1 MLSTNGHTTNPERVA
16 LYMRVSS
23 EEQREAGTIQT
34 QSDSQTRHAASCG
47 FEVAEVYADDGVSG
61 TIPLH
66 ERPEGR
72 RLLEDAKEGKF
83 QSVLVYKLDRLGR
96 TQLGILDAADRLE
109 RLGVALR
116 SATEHY
122 ETATPQG
129 RLLFQMLGSFAE
141 FERSTIKQ
149 RTRDGLHR
157 EYREGRYMGPIPFG
171 YRASDSED
179 GCLKIA
185 PEEAELVRG
194 IFERIAMGGTLYSE
208 AARLNDLGVRP
219 PSWRYLSEK
228 RSPAKHWSPPTIRTI
243 VRNTTYSGTHKITLS
258 TGEVVEQAVPIIVEP
273 ELQRQALAR
282 LEENRRFSG
291 GRKTRQ
297 YLLSG
302 LITCAVC
309 GCSCVGRTNTAR
321 GKKYPYYR
329 CSDDHA
335 LRLRRAPRGH
345 APYVRAE
352 WLEETVW
359 ADVRQFLRDP
369 GAVLERVRE
378 QMGSGGASAELEERR
393 TDLSKRLA
401 GKHKERDRWLH
412 LYAQGHISDA
422 ELETHLTDLRA
433 QIGNLTLLLESVED
447 ELKAQREYVQVAENT
462 EAWLLRLKTRV
473 EEVEGDSTEAYQKRR
488 ELVKLLVA
496 GITAGKHDDGSPDV
510 RITYRFGPPEPY
522 PEEALFASGV
532 ENGPAQFALKHS
544 SNCAGETSRTPPIWN
559 APAL

>member
-1 MLSTNGHTTNPERVA
+1 
-16 LYMRVSS
+16 
-23 EEQREAGTIQT
+23 
-34 QSDSQTRHAASCG
+34 
-47 FEVAEVYADDGVSG
+47 
-61 TIPLH
+61 
-66 ERPEGR
+66 
-72 RLLEDAKEGKF
+72 
-83 QSVLVYKLDRLGR
+83 
-96 TQLGILDAADRLE
+96 
-109 RLGVALR
+109 
-116 SATEHY
+116 
-122 ETATPQG
+122 
-129 RLLFQMLGSFAE
+129 
-141 FERSTIKQ
+141 
-149 RTRDGLHR
+149 
-157 EYREGRYMGPIPFG
+157 MGPIPFG

-258 TGEVVEQAVPIIVEP
+258 TGEVVEQAVPPIVKP

-309 GCSCVGRTNTAR
+309 GCSCVGRTNSAR

-359 ADVRQFLRDP
+359 ADVRQFLRDF
-369 GAVLERVRE
+369 GAVLERVRV
-378 QMGSGGASAELEERR
+378 QMESGGASAELEERR
-393 TDLSKRLA
+393 ADLSKRLA
-401 GKHKERDRWLH
+401 SKHKERDRWLH
-412 LYAQGHISDA
+412 LYAQGHLSDA
-422 ELETHLTDLRA
+422 ELER
-433 QIGNLTLLLESVED
+433 
-447 ELKAQREYVQVAENT
+447 
-462 EAWLLRLKTRV
+462 
-473 EEVEGDSTEAYQKRR
+473 
-488 ELVKLLVA
+488 LLVERIMV
-496 GITAGKHDDGSPDV
+496 GRDENRRTSV
-510 RITYRFGPPEPY
+510 RTTYRFGPPKP
-522 PEEALFASGV
+522 PDEEDMFVNGV
-532 ENGPAQFALKHS
+532 EYASRSLSANPGQPRGL
-544 SNCAGETSRTPPIWN
+544 AGRGRLSRSVAWPPRHRGRERGR
-559 APAL
+559 AD